1 LSAAHGT
8 RSLASVLC
16 FVRPRRRPAS
26 AAAARSSKQ
35 VKRRANGVGVF
46 PDEATIIRPIGAA
59 LEENDERQL
68 QHRYLQVEAMAEL
81 AVPATRRIVC
91 AAHHAH
97 APRTECG
104 VDGTYARRST
114 RRRGQAPQPRSGAPK
129 AQGLTAAIAVV
140 AQSRVPSIA
149 QQTANFSD
157 ATIHNG
163 ASTTSQIYTSLT
175 DLTPEHG
182 GSLARSQHVA
192 TRPHQRS
199 EFCPPLR

>member
-16 FVRPRRRPAS
+16 FVRPRRRPSS

-35 VKRRANGVGVF
+35 VKRRANGVGIF
-46 PDEATIIRPIGAA
+46 PDEASIRPIGAA
-59 LEENDERQL
+59 PVQNDEGQL
-68 QHRYLQVEAMAEL
+68 QHRYMQGEEIAEP